1 MKTQQAYYATR
12 DRNGT
17 EDEITIHA
25 PDGRAMAFIWFWDEP
40 DELAR
45 ADADAKKADAR
56 LIVDALNA
64 YTKGA

>member
-1 MKTQQAYYATR
+1 MTTRPTYHATI

-25 PDGRAMAFIWFWDEP
+25 PDGRAMAAIQFWDKGE
-40 DELAR
+40 EGATE
-45 ADADAKKADAR
+45 AKADAE

-64 YTKGA
+64 YAKRGAK